1 MKNKFKFLNYLLFS
15 VMVGLAT
22 VTIVACDNDDDNN
35 VDDGKIDPSTIAMD
49 SLVAYFPFDG
59 NGVDEIASLTPEA
72 NSHVA
77 YITGRRNQCYQG
89 DSLAYLLY
97 TLPSTSKLATM
108 TKGFTIACWLKPTK
122 VYGDPVPKIFEIG
135 NSENLYWGN
144 LTWMQERL
152 DETADTCF
160 FKFHF
165 QAVPGEVWAA
175 ANTSPDLIA
184 GRWAHYVIS
193 YDGATSM
200 LKVYKDGVIIEKM
213 TYELVDAGDLAFV
226 NVNNLIIGGW
236 LNKVISTATDAWMG
250 WFKGNLDELR
260 VYNAGLSASRA
271 KALYD
276 AEITQIN

>member
-1 MKNKFKFLNYLLFS
+1 MKKSLKVIGVFLFTAMLVSSLMMTSCKKDSTPDPN
-15 VMVGLAT
+15 A
-22 VTIVACDNDDDNN
+22 
-35 VDDGKIDPSTIAMD
+35 GKTDPSTIATD

-72 NSHVA
+72 NSHVT
-77 YITGRRNQCYQG
+77 YIAGRRNQCYQG

-122 VYGDPVPKIFEIG
+122 VYGDPVPTIFAIG
-135 NSENLYWGN
+135 NSENLTWGN
-144 LTWMQERL
+144 ITWMQERL

-175 ANTSPDLIA
+175 ANTSPDIIA

-193 YDGATSM
+193 YDGATSI

-213 TYELVDAGDLAFV
+213 TYELVNAGDLAFV

-236 LNKVISTATDAWMG
+236 LSKVIASATDAWMG
-250 WFKGNLDELR
+250 WFKGNIDELR

-276 AEITQIN
+276 AEVTQID